1 MTRAR
6 AHIHTPARSR
16 ARSHA
21 AARVLL
27 AGAMLVG
34 VGSLAGCSA
43 AEGPVLPGTEARIAP
58 AERIDDAPGDFSLSV
73 TVFNAEVDDRTPESA
88 FDRSLRPARYLVQ
101 PDAVLRSA
109 VGPGV
114 RPSMHPPYTRQLV
127 QRQVDQLWRA
137 VRDSGLL
144 EPAQPTRIDSVDT
157 YLPPPTGPTAV
168 VEVAAAGERRA
179 FSVPLDTGD
188 AEAIAVRQLVDRLAA
203 LAWLPE

>member
-1 MTRAR
+1 MLCG
-6 AHIHTPARSR
+6 
-16 ARSHA
+16 
-21 AARVLL
+21 VL
-27 AGAMLVG
+27 AP
-34 VGSLAGCSA
+34 AGCQT
-43 AEGPVLPGTEARIAP
+43 AEGPVLPGTEARLP
-58 AERIDDAPGDFSLSV
+58 PGERIDDAPRDFSISV
-73 TVFNAEVDDRTPESA
+73 TVFNPEVDDRTP
-88 FDRSLRPARYLVQ
+88 DREIERALRPARYVVQ

-114 RPSMHPPYTRQLV
+114 RPTMYPPYTRQLV
-127 QRQVDQLWRA
+127 ERQVDQIWRA

-168 VEVAAAGERRA
+168 LEVAAAGERRA